1 MLNILLLCGGKGNE
15 RDISINSVRSVYD
28 HIKGLGTIIPTVVF
42 FDADEQKYLIDER
55 YLYSNTSDDFRFL
68 LKSSV
73 SPMTESEYNIHL
85 SNCDFVFPVI
95 HGIGGEDGKIQHY
108 LDERNIKYIGSP
120 SAACAKMYN
129 KRNANDQILVVKQL
143 PNIPKIF
150 ISSVTDETEAAI
162 REFVSLHGAIC
173 IKPVEG
179 GSSFGVKFAAAA
191 DLAVEAAKQL
201 LKEYNETVIEQKCT
215 GKEFT
220 IIILDNNGTP
230 VALMPTEIEVNG
242 TFDRRRKYMSTTEV
256 RYHCPARFD
265 DGVINKIRSEAE
277 ELFSFTGARDFLRI
291 DGWILDNGDV
301 YFSDFNPIS
310 GMEQNSFIFQ
320 QAAKIGFTHGTLLEY
335 IIRNTCKRYSVPYPD
350 TQASVKNSRRV
361 NILLGGITSERQVSL
376 LSGTNVWMKL
386 LYSEKYTPVPY
397 ILTKDVN
404 NDTWIVSEIPYS
416 FALLHTTEEIID
428 QINSSKIN
436 DNLICAIRR
445 QLGLARQEMNSN
457 AKSTWIGLN
466 DFLEASK
473 MQGAYVFVGLHGGFG
488 ENGGIQS
495 VLDEKGVD
503 YNGSGVEASALCM
516 DKYKTGMKVTELNLP
531 QLRTCKKVLGGLNS
545 IWEELVRELGEPIIA
560 KPNGDGCSTG
570 IVKLGN
576 SNELTKY
583 LEFCRKGEPIPKG
596 TFENQPETIAMPAV
610 CESILFEEYIK
621 TDSVLVEEGKV
632 KYRCDTGWI
641 EITIGVLEKKGQYHS
656 FNPSIAIAENAIL
669 TVEEKFQ
676 GGVGI
681 NLTPPPEDIISA
693 ALKDR
698 IKYFAEC
705 VAEECGIEDYCRID
719 MFANNKTEEVIVIEI
734 NTLPGLSPSTVLFQQ
749 AAKETP
755 SLSPCGLLERI
766 VDSRGCF

>member
-1 MLNILLLCGGKGNE
+1 MLHILLLCGGKGSE
-15 RDISINSVRSVYD
+15 RDISINSARSVYD
-28 HIKGLGTIIPTVVF
+28 HIKGLGTVIPTVVF
-42 FDADEQKYLIDER
+42 FDTDEQKYLIDER

-73 SPMTESEYNIHL
+73 PPMTESEYNMHL

-120 SAACAKMYN
+120 STACAKMYN
-129 KRNANDQILVVKQL
+129 KRNANDQILAAKQL

-150 ISSVTDETEAAI
+150 ISSVTDATETAI
-162 REFVSLHGAIC
+162 REFVSVHGAIC

-179 GSSFGVKFAAAA
+179 GSSFGVSFAKTA
-191 DLAVEAAKQL
+191 DVAVKKTEQL
-201 LKEYNETVIEQKCT
+201 LKKYNEVVIEQKCT
-215 GKEFT
+215 GTEFT

-230 VALMPTEIEVNG
+230 VALMPTEIEVKG
-242 TFDRRRKYMSTTEV
+242 TFDTRRKYMSTTEV

-265 DGVINKIRSEAE
+265 DGVIIRIRSEAE
-277 ELFSFTGARDFLRI
+277 ALFSFSGARDFLRI
-291 DGWILDNGDV
+291 DGWVLDSGDV

-335 IIRNTCKRYSVPYPD
+335 IIRNACTRYGIPYPN

-361 NILLGGITSERQVSL
+361 NVLLGGITSERHVSL

-397 ILTKDVN
+397 ILTKDTN
-404 NDTWIVSEIPYS
+404 NDTWIVSEIPYAL
-416 FALLHTTEEIID
+416 ALLHTTEEIID
-428 QINSSKIN
+428 QINSSKVN
-436 DNLICAIRR
+436 DNLISAIRR
-445 QLGLARQEMNSN
+445 QLGLARQEMKPNTQ
-457 AKSTWIGLN
+457 STWIGLH

-473 MQGAYVFVGLHGGFG
+473 MQGAYVFLGLHGGFG
-488 ENGGIQS
+488 ENGDIQS

-516 DKYKTGMKVTELNLP
+516 DKYKTGMKVTGLNLP
-531 QLRTCKKVLGGLNS
+531 QLRTCKKVLGDLNS
-545 IWEELVRELGEPIIA
+545 AWEELARELGEPIIA
-560 KPNGDGCSTG
+560 KPNEDGCSTG
-570 IVKLGN
+570 ITRLCNG
-576 SNELTKY
+576 NELSKY

-610 CESILFEEYIK
+610 CKSILFEEYIK
-621 TDSVLVEEGKV
+621 TDSVLVKKGDVEC
-632 KYRCDTGWI
+632 RHDTGWL
-641 EITIGVLEKKGQYHS
+641 EITIGVLEKEGRYHS

-681 NLTPPPEDIISA
+681 NLTPPPENIISA

-705 VAEECGIEDYCRID
+705 VAKKCGIEDYCRID
-719 MFANNKTEEVIVIEI
+719 MFANNKTGEVIIIEI

-749 AAKETP
+749 AANETP

-766 VDSRGCF
+766 IDSKGG